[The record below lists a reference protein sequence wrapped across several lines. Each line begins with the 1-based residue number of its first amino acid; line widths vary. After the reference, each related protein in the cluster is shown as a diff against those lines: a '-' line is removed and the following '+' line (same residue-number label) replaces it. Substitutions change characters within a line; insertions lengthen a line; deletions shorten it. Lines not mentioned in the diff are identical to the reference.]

1 MHIDSEV
8 KASHETGFSID
19 MKHYETTPAGLRPID
34 WITVGYF
41 LWLSLAIVCGANR
54 PSSWPIYI
62 LAHGGLCGILIR
74 ASRQRE
80 RLSSPARII
89 FDWYPIWGI
98 AFVFLELHP
107 LFQIVVPRWFDE
119 FFLSVDVAM
128 FGVFPSSTLERFYSR
143 PINEIVVFGYF
154 SYYFIP
160 FLIAVPLYRR
170 GNRVGFHETST
181 SIFMT
186 TLICLVLFLLFPT
199 QGPRQYF
206 GHLRTAPLDG
216 YLFTWIQRNLIT
228 VGGLIGGAFPSSH
241 CAVAMASLV
250 QAYRHR
256 SRTFWAL
263 LILVPLLSFATVH
276 GWYHYAIDVF
286 AGWAIGLGAVW
297 VAARLYRRNAR
308 TPLER

>member
-1 MHIDSEV
+1 MDRGISGST
-8 KASHETGFSID
+8 K
-19 MKHYETTPAGLRPID
+19 LRAID
-34 WITVGYF
+34 WITVAYF
-41 LWLSLAIVCGANR
+41 VWLTAAIVCGKSR
-54 PSSWPIYI
+54 PALWPLYVV
-62 LAHGGLCGILIR
+62 AHGALSTVIIVAAKR
-74 ASRQRE
+74 RK
-80 RLSSPARII
+80 RLSRTARLI

-128 FGVFPSSTLERFYSR
+128 FGVFPSSYLEQFYCR
-143 PINEIVVFGYF
+143 PLNEIVVFGYF
-154 SYYFIP
+154 SYYFLP

-170 GNRVGFHETST
+170 RDRTAFYETAA
-181 SIFMT
+181 SIFMA
-186 TLICLVLFLLFPT
+186 TLICLVFFLLFPT

-216 YLFTWIQRNLIT
+216 YLFTWIQRHLIT

-256 SRTFWAL
+256 SRAFWAL

-297 VAARLYRRNAR
+297 VAARLYRRNAHTR
-308 TPLER
+308 LER